1 MVCYNATKSLY
12 CPRKYNFQKL
22 YNIQKEKKTH
32 MHLSYQNWE
41 KSFVTLWKWFFST
54 SVIPARLKLYTHTS
68 LHQYLE
74 NWWLRLPNLNKQKT
88 TNKQQRKT
96 LIICFITMS
105 NLHSSKKKKQKQHT
119 YTNFKGK
126 PEGRNLQCM
135 GPPKYQ
141 CLGYT
146 MILTF
151 SRR

>member
-1 MVCYNATKSLY
+1 MQPNPFVAPENIIFKSY
-12 CPRKYNFQKL
+12 ITFRKKN
-22 YNIQKEKKTH
+22 KTH
-32 MHLSYQNWE
+32 MHLGYKNWE

-74 NWWLRLPNLNKQKT
+74 NWWLRLPNLNKHKT
-88 TNKQQRKT
+88 TNKKQRKT
-96 LIICFITMS
+96 LIICFIT
-105 NLHSSKKKKQKQHT
+105 NWVIYIQAKQKQHT